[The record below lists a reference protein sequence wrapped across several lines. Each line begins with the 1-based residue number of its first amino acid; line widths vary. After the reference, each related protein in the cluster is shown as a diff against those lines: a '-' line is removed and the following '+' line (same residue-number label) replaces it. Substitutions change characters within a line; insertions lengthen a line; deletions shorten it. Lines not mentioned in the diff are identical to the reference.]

1 MAIDINLEKNGHK
14 KKAFLGFSYT
24 TLFFNFL
31 VPLFRGDGKRFVK
44 FFFIWLVTML
54 PATLIDNFP
63 HQINNWNN
71 PIIKNFIIS
80 LFDIKYKYIFLVQS
94 LIVLVFFII
103 HIIIWFFIAKN
114 YNKNYTKQLL
124 NNGYIPIENDDYA
137 LVLLEKYLEYSEK
150 NKKNRKKMELYNNII
165 ETVNKEERKKIYISI
180 TIIFIFNFCSI
191 YEIYETYD
199 KLGDITHF
207 EYTQKYI

>member
-1 MAIDINLEKNGHK
+1 MAIEINLEKNGYK

-31 VPLFRGDGKRFVK
+31 VPLFKGDGKRFVK
-44 FFFIWLVTML
+44 FFFIWLVTIL

-94 LIVLVFFII
+94 LIEFGFLLQKITIKII
-103 HIIIWFFIAKN
+103 
-114 YNKNYTKQLL
+114 L
-124 NNGYIPIENDDYA
+124 NNY
-137 LVLLEKYLEYSEK
+137 
-150 NKKNRKKMELYNNII
+150 
-165 ETVNKEERKKIYISI
+165 
-180 TIIFIFNFCSI
+180 
-191 YEIYETYD
+191 
-199 KLGDITHF
+199 
-207 EYTQKYI
+207 